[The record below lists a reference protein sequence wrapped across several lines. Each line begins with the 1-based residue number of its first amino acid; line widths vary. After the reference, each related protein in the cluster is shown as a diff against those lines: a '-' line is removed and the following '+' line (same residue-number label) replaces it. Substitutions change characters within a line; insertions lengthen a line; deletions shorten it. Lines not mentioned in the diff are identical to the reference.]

1 MRYALPLGILLCLP
15 MLLWATHGHW
25 IDHYRNADGMSCCGM
40 QDCVEVAARLVED
53 RGTTWRAEVNGTSI
67 VLPKKSVHLS
77 EEPAAYWCHNAQ
89 APCQPPQLEISS
101 ACGRCLF
108 VAVGG

>member
-1 MRYALPLGILLCLP
+1 MKYALPLGILLCLP

-25 IDHYRNADGMSCCGM
+25 IDHYRNADGMSCCGR

-53 RGTTWRAEVNGTSI
+53 GGTMWRVEVNGTSI

-77 EEPAAYWCHNAQ
+77 EEPVAYWCHLGK
-89 APCQPPQLEISS
+89 APCRPPQLEISS
-101 ACGRCLF
+101 VCGRCLF

>member
-1 MRYALPLGILLCLP
+1 MKYVLPLGMLLCLP

-25 IDHYRNADGMSCCGM
+25 IDHYHSADGSSCCGR
-40 QDCVEVAARLVED
+40 QDCVKVAARLVED
-53 RGTTWRAEVNGTSI
+53 LGSTWRVEVNGTSM

-77 EEPAAYWCHNAQ
+77 EEPVAYWCYNAQ
-89 APCQPPQLEISS
+89 APCPPPQLEMSA

>member
-1 MRYALPLGILLCLP
+1 MKYALPLGILLCLP

-25 IDHYRNADGMSCCGM
+25 LDHYHSADGVSCCGVR
-40 QDCVEVAARLVED
+40 DCVKVAARLVED
-53 RGTTWRAEVNGTSI
+53 RGTTWRAEVNGTSV

-77 EEPAAYWCHNAQ
+77 EEPMAYWCYQ
-89 APCQPPQLEISS
+89 RRAPCQPPQLEISF